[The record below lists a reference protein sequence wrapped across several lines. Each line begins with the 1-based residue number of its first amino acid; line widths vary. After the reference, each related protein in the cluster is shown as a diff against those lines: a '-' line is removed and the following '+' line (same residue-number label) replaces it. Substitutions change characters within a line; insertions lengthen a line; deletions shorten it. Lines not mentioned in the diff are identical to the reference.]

1 MKTKSNRFILFV
13 LLTVMGAGFI
23 TVYSGCHSKR
33 SFGIGFNQWVG
44 FAPFFLAKEKGY
56 FGDLDV
62 SLNFIDV
69 EGDKRAGLESGRL
82 QMICETIDMFQS
94 SRDSKDYPGT
104 IIFAI
109 DESHGG
115 DGVIASAEVS
125 SLKDLKGKTVAAEP
139 GQPAHFVLQF
149 LLHKEG
155 MSLSDLKFTDMTS
168 SDAAAAFIA
177 SRADAAGTYEPYL
190 SQALSKRAG
199 SHVLVSTKD
208 LPGLIVDV
216 AIVTNSTLKTHGDDL
231 RRIYAGWCKAVNDIN
246 TDPQKSTEI
255 MAKSFKISA
264 KEFDETRS
272 GLRYFGS
279 EENKVLLGATEK
291 SGTLFAKFSEIG
303 NVLVENR
310 ITRVASPPDTKIS
323 NAVVNATE

>member
-1 MKTKSNRFILFV
+1 MKTKLSRLIFLV
-13 LLTVMGAGFI
+13 LLVVVAVGFI
-23 TVYSGCHSKR
+23 SVYSGCHSKR
-33 SFGIGFNQWVG
+33 SFAIGFNQWVG

-82 QMICETIDMFQS
+82 QMICETMDMFQS
-94 SRDSKDYPGT
+94 NRDSSNYSGT

-115 DGVIASAEVS
+115 DGVIASEEVKT
-125 SLKDLKGKTVAAEP
+125 LQNLKGKTVAAEP

-155 MSLSDLKFTDMTS
+155 MSLSDLRFTDMTS

-177 SRADAAGTYEPYL
+177 ARADAAGTYEPYL
-190 SQALSKRAG
+190 SQALTKRAG
-199 SHVLVSTKD
+199 SHLLVSTKD

-216 AIVTNSTLKTHGDDL
+216 AIVTDPTLETRAEDL
-231 RRIYAGWCKAVNDIN
+231 KRVYAGWCRAVNDIN
-246 TDPQKSTEI
+246 TDPQGSAEI

-272 GLRYFGS
+272 GLRYFGT
-279 EENKVLLGATEK
+279 EENNALIGVNEK
-291 SGTLFAKFSEIG
+291 KGTLSAKFSEISK
-303 NVLVENR
+303 VLIENR
-310 ITRVASPPDTKIS
+310 ITRVAAPPESKIS
-323 NAVVNATE
+323 NAIVNAAE